1 MSKPAIYRPNCS
13 VCQYMK
19 RNRDFRQRVMQ
30 STYFNPEGT
39 ETVMDINL
47 AFGAPFKRAMLYAH
61 LKRHQSKDLI
71 KAKPIV
77 PAEVIM
83 GVEANS
89 MSTTEHEVALD
100 EFIHE
105 GRNKMARGELSI
117 TSQTLLQAI
126 KTKADI
132 EKNTKDRRMDM
143 IKAFFL
149 GDKNGQDEATS
160 LPEGKS

>member
-1 MSKPAIYRPNCS
+1 
-13 VCQYMK
+13 
-19 RNRDFRQRVMQ
+19 
-30 STYFNPEGT
+30 
-39 ETVMDINL
+39 
-47 AFGAPFKRAMLYAH
+47 
-61 LKRHQSKDLI
+61 
-71 KAKPIV
+71 
-77 PAEVIM
+77 
-83 GVEANS
+83 